1 MNEGTD
7 HTNMLGD
14 YLRAARTRA
23 GLSVREL
30 ERLTGVA
37 NHYLTKLETGFKTK
51 PSAEVLIK
59 LADALELDTSELLAF
74 IGVNP
79 ASVLP
84 PADIYF
90 RKRYGMSEDQARQAA
105 ELIEERYGTATKSP
119 QVNKPPEEVNHDE

>member
-1 MNEGTD
+1 MNEDAD
-7 HTNMLGD
+7 HTNVLGD

-37 NHYLTKLETGFKTK
+37 NGYLTKLETGFKAN

-74 IGVNP
+74 IGVKP
-79 ASVLP
+79 SSVLP

-90 RKRYGMSEDQARQAA
+90 RKRYGMTEEQARQAA
-105 ELIEERYGTATKSP
+105 ELIEERYGTPTGSE
-119 QVNKPPEEVNHDE
+119 VNNPPKEVNHDKS